1 MKKIKK
7 LSVSNNNY
15 VLKIGDLV
23 KIIKKIEYVGGR
35 TININSLYFIKDVW
49 STTNGNIVLKSDNP
63 KKYDFSLD
71 PSYVDKVLNYKQTK
85 QKKEAAWKT
94 KKQKLFYHYL

>member
-23 KIIKKIEYVGGR
+23 KVIKKIEYVGGR

-49 STTNGNIVLKSDNP
+49 STTNGDIVLKSDNP
-63 KKYDFSLD
+63 EQYDFSVS
-71 PSYVDKVLNYKQTK
+71 PSYVDKVLNYKQTN
-85 QKKEAAWKT
+85 QQEAAWT
-94 KKQKLFYHYL
+94 IQKSLNALEL

>member
-35 TININSLYFIKDVW
+35 TININSLYFLCLY
-49 STTNGNIVLKSDNP
+49 NR
-63 KKYDFSLD
+63 
-71 PSYVDKVLNYKQTK
+71 
-85 QKKEAAWKT
+85 
-94 KKQKLFYHYL
+94 